1 MKTLVLLEEDR
12 EGRETL
18 SGVLRQMGYSV
29 IPAGSE
35 EAALKA
41 VGSSRTVHLVLAGA
55 ADRDRLAFLADVR
68 EQRPRMP
75 VLLLSD
81 YCEPESRLRG
91 LLYGAFAALSRR
103 NVYINVRPFSL
114 VELAGL
120 LRCVL
125 RGRRTSGKYQLAA
138 A

>member
-18 SGVLRQMGYSV
+18 TAILRRLGYSV
-29 IPAGSE
+29 IAAGSE

-41 VGSSRTVHLVLAGA
+41 VGSARTVHLVLAGA
-55 ADRDRLAFLADVR
+55 VDRDRLAFMADLR
-68 EQRPRMP
+68 EERPRMP
-75 VLLLSD
+75 ILLLTD

-103 NVYINVRPFSL
+103 NVYINVRPYSL

-125 RGRRTSGKYQLAA
+125 GGRRTAGRLQLAA